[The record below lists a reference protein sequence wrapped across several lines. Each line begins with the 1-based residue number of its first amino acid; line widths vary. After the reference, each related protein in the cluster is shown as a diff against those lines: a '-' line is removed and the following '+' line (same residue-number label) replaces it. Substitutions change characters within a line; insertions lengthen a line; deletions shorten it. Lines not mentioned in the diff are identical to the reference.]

1 MARTMPFVFQLRRYL
16 SWHFR
21 RARTFLARILENA
34 EPLESRP
41 LYEIQ

>member
-1 MARTMPFVFQLRRYL
+1 MARRWRSFFSFAGICP
-16 SWHFR
+16 WHFR
-21 RARTFLARILENA
+21 SARTFLARILENA